1 MGVFAYS
8 LDLLG
13 DTLGLKLHLSPSYLV
28 SYAMAITE
36 GPQVLFG
43 SLSNL
48 VCSDPIDKMTEK
60 VNSCSCK

>member
-1 MGVFAYS
+1 MSVSTYS

-28 SYAMAITE
+28 PYAMAITE
-36 GPQVLFG
+36 GLQVLFG
-43 SLSNL
+43 SLGNN
-48 VCSDPIDKMTEK
+48 VCSDPIDKVTEK